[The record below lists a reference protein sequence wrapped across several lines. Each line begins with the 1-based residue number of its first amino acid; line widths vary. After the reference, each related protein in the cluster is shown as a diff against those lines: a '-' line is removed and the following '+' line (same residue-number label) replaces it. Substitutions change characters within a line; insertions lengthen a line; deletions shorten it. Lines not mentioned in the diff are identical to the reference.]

1 MLVTLSDCATL
12 SVLLRTEHA
21 LKGEFCM
28 ADDSEVAKAL
38 TIAWIGTAVPGRSA
52 KEVVEFYRGVYN
64 ELIDRP
70 EKRRRAAGESWRF
83 DRFDAASL
91 LLLMIAAAFIL
102 LPVLL
107 R

>member
-1 MLVTLSDCATL
+1 VLVTLSAWA
-12 SVLLRTEHA
+12 SQSAVLKQHLN
-21 LKGEFCM
+21 GELFM
-28 ADDSEVAKAL
+28 PDASEVAKAL
-38 TIAWIGTAVPGRSA
+38 TVAWIRITVPGKSA

-70 EKRRRAAGESWRF
+70 EKRPRSAGESWRF

-91 LLLMIAAAFIL
+91 LLLIVAAAFIL
-102 LPVLL
+102 FPVLL